1 MHADHSNVRHLS
13 KEPLM
18 ETSHETLEVTDLGDA
33 KEVTKGPYT
42 TALEEDSLGMI
53 HKAQP

>member
-1 MHADHSNVRHLS
+1 MQR
-13 KEPLM
+13 
-18 ETSHETLEVTDLGDA
+18 TLEDLEVVDLGDA

-42 TALEEDSLGMI
+42 TALEEDSLGQI